1 MKRPWSLS
9 QAVIL
14 LGKPNKTLSA
24 FWATKTKERENM
36 GCKDCKK
43 DGTLARGL
51 GDTLARV
58 INNWTGIEPCDGCDK
73 RKEKLNSWFP
83 YRDRTLDT

>member
-1 MKRPWSLS
+1 MS
-9 QAVIL
+9 
-14 LGKPNKTLSA
+14 
-24 FWATKTKERENM
+24 
-36 GCKDCKK
+36 CKDCKK

-73 RKEKLNSWFP
+73 RKEKLNTWFP

>member
-1 MKRPWSLS
+1 
-9 QAVIL
+9 
-14 LGKPNKTLSA
+14 
-24 FWATKTKERENM
+24 M

-43 DGTLARGL
+43 DGDLARGL

-58 INNWTGIEPCDGCDK
+58 INRTIGVEPCDSCDK
-73 RKEKLNSWFP
+73 RKEKLNKWFP